1 MEPIAERLRKIAMEY
16 HLTEGQLNG
25 PAEIPAVDGL
35 STHLGVALPESYI
48 NFLKTHDGG
57 EGFIGDSY
65 IIFWK
70 AEELVEFNREY
81 EVETYAPGIFL
92 FASNG
97 GGEGYGFDTLD
108 AAMPV
113 VRIPFIGMNRQY
125 AISVASDLPDLFARL
140 ADQNE

>member
-1 MEPIAERLRKIAMEY
+1 MEY

-25 PAEIPAVDGL
+25 PAEIPAVNGL
-35 STHLGVALPESYI
+35 STRLGVALPESYI
-48 NFLKTHDGG
+48 EFLKTHDGG

-70 AEELVEFNREY
+70 AEQLVEFNREY
-81 EVETYAPGIFL
+81 EVEIYAPGIFL

-97 GGEGYGFDTLD
+97 GGEGFGFDTLD

-113 VRIPFIGMNRQY
+113 VRIPFIGMNRHY